1 MVHCLNKISRVIRS
15 LVLQS
20 RTNNENQ
27 SQVTRYRVYSTVT
40 NSRLA
45 FSTGDVRKICKY
57 TATPDQRYSMLG
69 LDTHA
74 DISCAGK
81 DAHILS
87 RIEGKTCSVHPF
99 NDSYEPMSGVDIV
112 NVLFKYENCEGDQYV
127 LEVNQ
132 CLDFTTTMNHSIL
145 CTNQARHNG
154 VIINDV
160 PRRCD

>member
-1 MVHCLNKISRVIRS
+1 M
-15 LVLQS
+15 
-20 RTNNENQ
+20 
-27 SQVTRYRVYSTVT
+27 YRVYLTVT

-45 FSTGDVRKICKY
+45 FSTGDVKKICKY

-81 DAHILS
+81 DAHILA

-99 NDSYEPMSGVDIV
+99 NDSYEPMSGVNIV
-112 NVLFKYENCEGDQYV
+112 NALFKYENCEGDQYV

-132 CLDFTTTMNHSIL
+132 CLDFSTTMTHSIL

-160 PRRCD
+160 PKRCDGNSTQDVRTPMNKISLPLE